1 MVVKK
6 KFKKKKINRK
16 NKIKIVSSKKKMDFH
31 LYVEKTKNRKG
42 EKTRWI
48 LRLWKKIISESE
60 SESYKKRKN
69 ENRIQHKKKLIV
81 W

>member
-1 MVVKK
+1 LVVKK

-42 EKTRWI
+42 EKTR
-48 LRLWKKIISESE
+48 
-60 SESYKKRKN
+60 
-69 ENRIQHKKKLIV
+69 
-81 W
+81 